1 MIVPSLGQE
10 ELVEMILEV
19 TDRADRPERRLHAR
33 RPIRSSVR
41 VRTASGTW
49 FATSV
54 DVSAGGILLE
64 IESRLHPPLA
74 ERLQIT
80 LPIPGTAD
88 ELTLDAR
95 PVRLL
100 APAYGSPVPRMM
112 AAVFLHRDAESVGH
126 LERALA
132 PLRPAAAVAA
142 S

>member
-1 MIVPSLGQE
+1 MMVPSLGQE
-10 ELVEMILEV
+10 ELVEMILDV
-19 TDRADRPERRLHAR
+19 TDRPERRLHKR
-33 RPIRSSVR
+33 HPIRSSVR
-41 VRTASGTW
+41 IRTAAGTW

-54 DVSAGGILLE
+54 DVSAGGILVE

-80 LPIPGTAD
+80 LPIPGTGD

-100 APAYGSPVPRMM
+100 APAYGSPVPRML
-112 AAVFLHRDAESVGH
+112 AAVFLHRDSESLGH

-132 PLRPAAAVAA
+132 PLRPSLAAAA